1 MEKCNSLIRLFAII
15 ALFSSINTYGQS
27 DIDNIVKGSQQDA
40 NTLVSGYV
48 SPALAVIGSGLNQG
62 WYNTAKPHKLLGVD
76 LTTTINFMSVP
87 SSDMTYYVDN
97 SKLVNIQRMSGG
109 TPQSGNVP
117 TVFGSSTAPTYSYKS
132 NPANTFSGPGGAG
145 LDDVPVV
152 KNSVPVPTLQLGLGL
167 PKGFD
172 LKIRFVPSIKFGD
185 NSASSF
191 NMFGIGVMHDVKQYF
206 PGVKSLP
213 FDLSAFVGY
222 TNMKLNIVFDASHGQ
237 EGTLTSN
244 ATTIQGV
251 ISKKVSVLTG
261 YAGLGYNIASSTMD
275 VKGNYDLSGTGTYT
289 PMTLSSSGSAN
300 GFRATFGLRL
310 KLAVFTFHGEYTLQK
325 YNALSLGFGIS
336 VR

>member
-1 MEKCNSLIRLFAII
+1 MEKHQSCIRVFAIV
-15 ALFSSINTYGQS
+15 ALFSAFNTYAQS

-40 NTLVSGYV
+40 NILVSGYV

-62 WYNTAKPHKLLGVD
+62 WYNTAKPHKVLGVD
-76 LTTTINFMSVP
+76 LTTTLSFMSVP
-87 SSDMTYYVDN
+87 SSDMTYFVDN
-97 SKLVNIQRMSGG
+97 TKLTNIERVSGG

-117 TVFGSSTAPTYSYKS
+117 TVFGSSTAPTYRYKS
-132 NPANTFSGPGGAG
+132 TTNTFSGPGGAG

-152 KNSVPVPTLQLGLGL
+152 KNSVPIPTLQLGVGL

-172 LKIRFVPSIKFGD
+172 LKIRLVPTTKFGD

-261 YAGLGYNIASSTMD
+261 YAGLGYNIANSTMD
-275 VKGNYDLSGTGTYT
+275 VKGKYDLSGTGTYQD
-289 PMTLSSSGSAN
+289 MVLSSSGSGN

-325 YNALSLGFGIS
+325 YNSLSLGFGIS